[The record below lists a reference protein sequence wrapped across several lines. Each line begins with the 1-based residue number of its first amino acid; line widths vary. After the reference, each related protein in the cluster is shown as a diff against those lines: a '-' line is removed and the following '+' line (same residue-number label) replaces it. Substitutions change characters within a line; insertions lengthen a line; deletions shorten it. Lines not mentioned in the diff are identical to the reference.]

1 MARSLIQ
8 RRQEAERARAEAFD
22 VSLRRVSQQRR
33 PAPDFE
39 KAIQEAKRGFAS
51 DIVRDAWAWKPQM
64 KSRDP
69 ARLRLAAARY
79 LFARYPVA
87 AHLEQ
92 IWIGSDRLDRAE
104 ILLRKRWYVAAAR
117 GDSLYRAGARDWL
130 SRKETHVFL
139 NPPGRLS
146 FEAAFWHAIAR
157 TYTSDA
163 GLALRIAHSKI
174 ARTPRAQLGFWRE
187 VARFFATHPATLA
200 QMDDLCDFLAE
211 CYRQNRSYSLKGRT
225 LASLTRQMRDWHR
238 DLVMI
243 HRIDAARRRAE
254 GGRQNARRGGNG
266 PAASVGGHWSGAALE
281 DWSWSPSEKA
291 KGKAKGK
298 AKPNV
303 NRETYHVVQLRS
315 GADLVAETRAM
326 RHCVASYAAKCIA
339 GHATIW
345 SLRVRAS
352 GTTERLLTIELDR
365 QNCAVQ
371 VRGFAN
377 RTADAKELKILER
390 WCKARGVVLV

>member
-8 RRQEAERARAEAFD
+8 RRAEAERARAEAFD
-22 VSLRRVSQQRR
+22 VSLRRVSQEKR
-33 PAPDFE
+33 PAPDFY
-39 KAIQEAKRGFAS
+39 KALQDAKHGFAS
-51 DIVRDAWAWKPQM
+51 DIVRDAWAWKPRM

-92 IWIGSDRLDRAE
+92 IWISTEGLDRAE
-104 ILLRKRWYVAAAR
+104 ILLRKRWYIAAA
-117 GDSLYRAGARDWL
+117 GGGSLYRAGAGDWL

-139 NPPGRLS
+139 NAPGRLG
-146 FEAAFWHAIAR
+146 FEAAFWYAIAR
-157 TYTSDA
+157 TYTPDA

-174 ARTPRAQLGFWRE
+174 ARTSRAGLGFWRE
-187 VARFFATHPATLA
+187 VARFFATHPTTLE
-200 QMDDLCDFLAE
+200 QMDDLCDFLAA
-211 CYRQNRSYSLKGRT
+211 CTRQDRSYSLKGRT
-225 LASLTRQMRDWHR
+225 LASLTRQMRQWHH
-238 DLVMI
+238 DLAII

-254 GGRQNARRGGNG
+254 GGRQNARRGAFGAG
-266 PAASVGGHWSGAALE
+266 ASVGGHWSGAALE

-291 KGKAKGK
+291 KDKAKGK
-298 AKPNV
+298 AKANV
-303 NRETYHVVQLRS
+303 KRETYHVVQLRS

-345 SLRVRAS
+345 SLRRRIS
-352 GTTERLLTIELDR
+352 GTTERLLTIELDA
-365 QNCAVQ
+365 QNRAVQ

-377 RTADAKELKILER
+377 RVADGKELKILAR
-390 WCKARGVVLV
+390 WSKARGVVLV